1 METTDITQVKGTFEV
16 QIAGL
21 PLKLRSSHSEQT
33 VKELVSVVDGKMKD
47 VLEANPNISFQ
58 KAILLA
64 ALHFAEEGLLLRKAI
79 CSELNSL
86 ETKAKEL
93 LSDMESS
100 PVPRLRLDN

>member
-1 METTDITQVKGTFEV
+1 METADIMQNKATFEV

-21 PLKLRSSHSEQT
+21 PLKLRSSHSEET
-33 VKELVSVVDGKMKD
+33 VKELVSIVDGKMKE
-47 VLEANPNISFQ
+47 VLEANPHISFQ

-86 ETKAKEL
+86 ETKTKDL
-93 LSDMESS
+93 LSDLESS